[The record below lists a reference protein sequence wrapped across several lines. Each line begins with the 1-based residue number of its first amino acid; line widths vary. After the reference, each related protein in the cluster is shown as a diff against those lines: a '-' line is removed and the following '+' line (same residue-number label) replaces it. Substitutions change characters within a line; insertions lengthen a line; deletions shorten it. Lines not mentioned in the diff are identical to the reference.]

1 MKTIDDYRKP
11 QFSVV
16 ETVELNGSELL
27 KVQSPDL
34 ECISDILL
42 TKVTNLY
49 IESETSYDVL
59 KAFRYYVDNYI
70 EDDSQ
75 YHWYLGFKNDIEDRI
90 NSKAENV
97 IWLIQNLD
105 KVVVDIDKQ
114 LKSGEFDWFEYV
126 QNKHIETKDE
136 YKKAMGLAFETQIWT
151 MTIPLK
157 FLFVKH

>member
-1 MKTIDDYRKP
+1 MKTIDDYRQP
-11 QFSVV
+11 QYSIV
-16 ETVELNGSELL
+16 ETVKLNGSELL

-70 EDDSQ
+70 ED
-75 YHWYLGFKNDIEDRI
+75 RI
-90 NSKAENV
+90 NSKADNV
-97 IWLIQNLD
+97 IWLIKNLD

-114 LKSGEFDWFEYV
+114 LKAGEFDWFKYV
-126 QNKHIETKDE
+126 QNKHIETKNE

-151 MTIPLK
+151 MTVPLK